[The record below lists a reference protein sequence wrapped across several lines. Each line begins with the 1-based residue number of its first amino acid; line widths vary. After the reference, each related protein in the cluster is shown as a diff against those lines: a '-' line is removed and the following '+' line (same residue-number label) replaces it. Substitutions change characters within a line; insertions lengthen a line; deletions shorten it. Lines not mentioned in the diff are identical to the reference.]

1 MKRVPD
7 ALSLVG
13 HHGCKMGE
21 DAATELLPSLS
32 RGLVPSRTS
41 TDAKTALLART
52 GFRVF
57 RRLCGGVSRY
67 HRV

>member
-32 RGLVPSRTS
+32 RGLVPSRT
-41 TDAKTALLART
+41 TTNAKTALLART

-57 RRLCGGVSRY
+57 GSLCAGVCRY